1 MNRYMKLIFIVGL
14 IFATVLPVKAS
25 GGGGEDGK
33 IDVKSIVLGH
43 MSDAYDWHIT
53 TYEGHHISIPLLV
66 IVKSE
71 NSGWHAFSSSKVT
84 HGDTY
89 NGFYINETNGK
100 IYEKLADGSSVRP
113 WDFSITKNVAQLWIV
128 VIVMLTIFLS
138 TARWYKKNSATQQA
152 PKGFVGLVEM
162 MVMMVHDDIIR
173 PSIGEKHYKKF
184 APYLLTCFFFIFITN
199 LLGLIPLFPGGA
211 NLTGN
216 ITITFFLAFCT
227 LLAINLFGN
236 KEYWKEIFWPPVPVF
251 LKCPIPIMP
260 LVELLGIISR
270 PFSLMVRLFANI
282 MGGHAAILSFTCVIF
297 ITFTIGIGIG
307 SALTPV
313 SLILMIF
320 MNCLE
325 CLVAFIQ
332 AYVFTMLSA
341 VFIGMAHPEPHHHK

>member
-1 MNRYMKLIFIVGL
+1 MIRYLKWILVVGL
-14 IFATVLPVKAS
+14 VAMISLSAKAS
-25 GGGGEDGK
+25 GSSHEDGK

-43 MSDAYDWHIT
+43 MSDGYDWHIT

-66 IVKSE
+66 IVKGE
-71 NSGWHAFSSSKVT
+71 NSGWNVFSSSKVT

-113 WDFSITKNVAQLWIV
+113 LDISITKNVVQLWIV
-128 VIVMLTIFLS
+128 VALMLTIFLS
-138 TARWYKKNSATQQA
+138 AARWYKKNGATQQA
-152 PKGFVGLVEM
+152 PKGFFGVVEM

-173 PSIGEKHYKKF
+173 PSVGEKQYKKF
-184 APYLLTCFFFIFITN
+184 APYLLTCFFFIFISN
-199 LLGLIPLFPGGA
+199 LLGLIPIFPGGA

-251 LKCPIPIMP
+251 LKCPLPIMP
-260 LVELLGIISR
+260 LVEMLGIISR

-297 ITFTIGIGIG
+297 IAFTIGIGIG

-313 SLILMIF
+313 SLVLMIF

-341 VFIGMAHPEPHHHK
+341 VFIGMAHPEPHHH

>member
-1 MNRYMKLIFIVGL
+1 MIKYLKWILVVGL
-14 IFATVLPVKAS
+14 VVMTSLSAKAS
-25 GGGGEDGK
+25 GKRHEDGK

-43 MSDAYDWHIT
+43 MSDGYDWHIT

-66 IVKSE
+66 IVKGE
-71 NSGWHAFSSSKVT
+71 NSGWNVFSSSKVT

-89 NGFYINETNGK
+89 NGFYINEANGK
-100 IYEKLADGSSVRP
+100 IYEKLADGTSVRP
-113 WDFSITKNVAQLWIV
+113 WDISITKNVVQLWIV
-128 VIVMLTIFLS
+128 VALMLTIFLS
-138 TARWYKKNSATQQA
+138 AARWYKKNGATQQA
-152 PKGFVGLVEM
+152 PKGFFGVVEM

-173 PSIGEKHYKKF
+173 PSVGEKQYKKF

-199 LLGLIPLFPGGA
+199 LLGLIPIFPGGA

-251 LKCPIPIMP
+251 LKCPLPIMP
-260 LVELLGIISR
+260 LVEMLGIISR

-297 ITFTIGIGIG
+297 IAFTIGIGIG
-307 SALTPV
+307 STLTPV

-341 VFIGMAHPEPHHHK
+341 VFIGMAHPEPHHH